1 MPIAPASQPDDTD
14 VLVMARALDRAIKA
28 APPNDLDVE
37 EIKAILMTGIS
48 DAARRGVHD
57 EDILTDA
64 ALAALALYDN
74 DDAMD
79 YNDDAMDDVMTKTP
93 L

>member
-1 MPIAPASQPDDTD
+1 LRTSQTDDTD

-28 APPNDLDVE
+28 APASDLDNE
-37 EIKAILMTGIS
+37 EKRAILMTGIS
-48 DAARRGVHD
+48 DAARRGVRD

-64 ALAALALYDN
+64 ALAALALYEDSE
-74 DDAMD
+74 
-79 YNDDAMDDVMTKTP
+79 MDDVMRNAP

>member
-1 MPIAPASQPDDTD
+1 LRTSQADDTD

-28 APPNDLDVE
+28 APPNDYDAE
-37 EIKAILMTGIS
+37 EVKAILMTSIS
-48 DAARRGVHD
+48 DAARRGVRD

-64 ALAALALYDN
+64 ALAALALYD
-74 DDAMD
+74 DSGME
-79 YNDDAMDDVMTKTP
+79 DVMRNAP

>member
-1 MPIAPASQPDDTD
+1 VRTAQTDDTD

-28 APPNDLDVE
+28 APPGDLDIE
-37 EIKAILMTGIS
+37 EKRAILMTGIS
-48 DAARRGVHD
+48 DAARRGVRD

-64 ALAALALYDN
+64 ALAALALYD
-74 DDAMD
+74 DSDME
-79 YNDDAMDDVMTKTP
+79 DVMKKAP

>member
-1 MPIAPASQPDDTD
+1 MRTSPTDDTD

-28 APPNDLDVE
+28 APPNDMDSE
-37 EIKAILMTGIS
+37 EIKAVLMTGIS
-48 DAARRGVHD
+48 DAARRGVRD

-64 ALAALALYDN
+64 ALTALALYD
-74 DDAMD
+74 DS
-79 YNDDAMDDVMTKTP
+79 AMDDVMRKAP

>member
-1 MPIAPASQPDDTD
+1 MRTAQTDDTD

-28 APPNDLDVE
+28 APPGDLDIE
-37 EIKAILMTGIS
+37 EKRAILMTGIS
-48 DAARRGVHD
+48 DAARRGVRD

-64 ALAALALYDN
+64 ALAALALYD
-74 DDAMD
+74 DSDMQ
-79 YNDDAMDDVMTKTP
+79 DVMKKAP